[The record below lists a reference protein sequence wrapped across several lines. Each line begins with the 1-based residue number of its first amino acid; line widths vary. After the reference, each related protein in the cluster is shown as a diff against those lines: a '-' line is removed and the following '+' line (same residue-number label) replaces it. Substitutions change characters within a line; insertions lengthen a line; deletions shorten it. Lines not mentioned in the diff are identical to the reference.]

1 MVPFEEVIQGLSRF
15 INSNNLYANMNDLQE
30 IAARIAVG
38 RILTNHEHIKTA
50 LMNNGIIR
58 TFGFMD
64 DEGNVDLENLMKE
77 LKGEIEKKGKMC
89 IEIPMIGKFIFHPED
104 MDGLYREIT
113 GRNII

>member
-1 MVPFEEVIQGLSRF
+1 MVPFEEVIQGLNRY
-15 INSNNLYANMNDLQE
+15 INSNEFYSNMNDLQE

-38 RILTNHEHIKTA
+38 RVLTNHERIKTA

-64 DEGNVDLENLMKE
+64 DEGNVDLETLMKE
-77 LKGEIEKKGKMC
+77 IKREVEKKGKMC
-89 IEIPMIGKFIFHPED
+89 IEIPMIGKFTFHAED
-104 MDGLYREIT
+104 MDNIYREIT